1 MLRGRQENVL
11 GLKVDGEDDA
21 PLARIETEY
30 NLDQIQPQARQDFLK
45 QTAKLFW
52 LGKVRPQIE
61 HSLLTENV
69 LLPKQ
74 KQCRYLLKTFVIYC
88 YLHQR
93 VAVRLWVLTWY
104 SYWCEIGC
112 CKRCW

>member
-30 NLDQIQPQARQDFLK
+30 NLDTIQPQSRQDFLK

-52 LGKVRPQIE
+52 LGKVRPTIE

-69 LLPKQ
+69 WLLKL
-74 KQCRYLLKTFVIYC
+74 KQCRSLLKTCVIYC
-88 YLHQR
+88 FLR
-93 VAVRLWVLTWY
+93 RRC
-104 SYWCEIGC
+104 SYNSGCRPWHPYWREIGSGE
-112 CKRCW
+112 